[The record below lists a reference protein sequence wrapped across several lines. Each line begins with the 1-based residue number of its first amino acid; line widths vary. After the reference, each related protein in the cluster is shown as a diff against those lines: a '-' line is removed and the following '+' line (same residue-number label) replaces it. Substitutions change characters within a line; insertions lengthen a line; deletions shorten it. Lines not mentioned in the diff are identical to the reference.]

1 MRPKEAASSSFDC
14 FNVDEKERDAM
25 TRFAAVTTPKHTLHA
40 ALELSK
46 NSWLLAIQFPDRDN
60 PSLYPIRGGNAEGL
74 MAKLDAARKRLA
86 KVSGQTP
93 KVTLCYEAGYDGFWL
108 SRLLEQRGIECL
120 VMEPASLQVNR
131 RARRVKTDRIDV
143 EKLLH
148 TLIAWCRG
156 ERHVCSMVVIPS
168 VEEEDL
174 RRSHRERDRLV
185 RERTA
190 QINRI
195 KGLLFGQGIRG
206 INVKKYY
213 KTLAPAELV
222 TGDGRPLP
230 KRLGRE
236 ITREIQRL
244 ALVQEQL
251 VEVERERDLA
261 PTPCQATERK
271 RHELLRLKG
280 IGPTFAAVLSREV
293 YYRHFANRR
302 QVANYI
308 GLAPSPYDSGDSR
321 RSQGISKAGN
331 SLVRYTMIQAAWLW
345 IRHQPNSALT
355 QWFRRRTEGESKR
368 MRCVMI
374 VALARKLAI
383 ALWRYVEL
391 GLIPEGAT
399 LSAR

>member
-1 MRPKEAASSSFDC
+1 MAQFPVSTSNEQSI
-14 FNVDEKERDAM
+14 
-25 TRFAAVTTPKHTLHA
+25 HA

-46 NSWLLAIQFPDRDN
+46 NSWLLAIQVPGRDN

-74 MAKLDAARKRLA
+74 MAKLDAARDHVA
-86 KVSGQTP
+86 QVTGQTP

-108 SRLLEQRGIECL
+108 ARFLAQRGIECL

-143 EKLLH
+143 ENILH

-174 RRSHRERDRLV
+174 RRSHRERGRLV

-190 QINRI
+190 HINRI

-206 INVKKYY
+206 INVKSRT
-213 KTLAPAELV
+213 KTLTPAALV

-230 KRLGRE
+230 ERLGRE
-236 ITREIQRL
+236 IAREIERL
-244 ALVQEQL
+244 ALVQAQI
-251 VEVERERDLA
+251 VEIERERDTA
-261 PTPCQATERK
+261 PTPCVATERK
-271 RHELLRLKG
+271 RHQLLRLKG
-280 IGPTFAAVLSREV
+280 IGPALSSTLTREV
-293 YYRHFANRR
+293 YYRRFANRR
-302 QVANYI
+302 QVASYI
-308 GLAPSPYDSGDSR
+308 GIAPSAYDSGDGH

-331 SLVRYTMIQAAWLW
+331 RLARVAMVEAAWLW
-345 IRHQPNSALT
+345 LMHQPDSALSLWFHHRT
-355 QWFRRRTEGESKR
+355 QGQKGRIRR
-368 MRCVMI
+368 VMI

-383 ALWRYVEL
+383 ALWRYLET
-391 GLIPEGAT
+391 GLIPEGAVV
-399 LSAR
+399 R

>member
-1 MRPKEAASSSFDC
+1 
-14 FNVDEKERDAM
+14 M
-25 TRFAAVTTPKHTLHA
+25 TQFPVSTSNEQSIYA

-46 NSWLLAIQFPDRDN
+46 NSWLLAIQVPGRDN
-60 PSLYPIRGGNAEGL
+60 PSLYPIGGGNAEGL
-74 MAKLDAARKRLA
+74 MAKLDAARNRLA

-108 SRLLEQRGIECL
+108 TRFLEQRGIECL

-143 EKLLH
+143 ENILH

-174 RRSHRERDRLV
+174 RRTHRERNRLV

-190 QINRI
+190 HINRI
-195 KGLLFGQGIRG
+195 KGLLFAQGIRG
-206 INVKKYY
+206 INVMKDY
-213 KTLAPAELV
+213 KTLALAELI
-222 TGDGRPLP
+222 TGTGRSLP

-236 ITREIQRL
+236 ITREIERL

-251 VEVERERDLA
+251 VEIEHERDQA
-261 PTPCQATERK
+261 PTPCAGTERK
-271 RHELLRLKG
+271 RHDLLRLNG
-280 IGPTFAAVLSREV
+280 IGPTISAILAREV
-293 YYRHFANRR
+293 YYRRFANRR
-302 QVANYI
+302 QVASYI
-308 GLAPSPYDSGDSR
+308 GLAPSPYDSGDGR

-331 SLVRYTMIQAAWLW
+331 SLARYSLIQAAWLW
-345 IRHQPNSALT
+345 LRHQPNSALT
-355 QWFRRRTEGESKR
+355 QWFHHRTEGQSKR
-368 MRCVMI
+368 VRCIMI

-391 GLIPEGAT
+391 GLIPEGAVVK
-399 LSAR
+399 

>member
-1 MRPKEAASSSFDC
+1 MAQFPVSTSS
-14 FNVDEKERDAM
+14 EQ
-25 TRFAAVTTPKHTLHA
+25 TIYA

-74 MAKLDAARKRLA
+74 MAKLDAARNRLA

-108 SRLLEQRGIECL
+108 TRFLKQRGIECL

-143 EKLLH
+143 ENILH

-174 RRSHRERDRLV
+174 RRTHRERNRLV

-190 QINRI
+190 HINRI
-195 KGLLFGQGIRG
+195 KGLLFAQGIRG
-206 INVKKYY
+206 INVMKDY
-213 KTLAPAELV
+213 KTLAPAELI
-222 TGDGRPLP
+222 TGNGRSLP

-236 ITREIQRL
+236 ITREIERL

-251 VEVERERDLA
+251 VEIEHERDQA
-261 PTPCQATERK
+261 PTPCAATERK
-271 RHELLRLKG
+271 RHDLLRLNG
-280 IGPTFAAVLSREV
+280 IGPTISAILAREV
-293 YYRHFANRR
+293 YYRRFANRR
-302 QVANYI
+302 QVASYI
-308 GLAPSPYDSGDSR
+308 GLAPSPYDSGDGR

-331 SLVRYTMIQAAWLW
+331 SLVRYSLIQAAWLW
-345 IRHQPNSALT
+345 LRHQPNSALT
-355 QWFRRRTEGESKR
+355 QWFRHRTEGQSKR
-368 MRCVMI
+368 VRCIMI

-391 GLIPEGAT
+391 GLIPEGAVVK
-399 LSAR
+399 

>member
-1 MRPKEAASSSFDC
+1 
-14 FNVDEKERDAM
+14 M
-25 TRFAAVTTPKHTLHA
+25 TQFPVSTSNEQSIYA

-46 NSWLLAIQFPDRDN
+46 NSWLLAIQVPGRDN
-60 PSLYPIRGGNAEGL
+60 PSLYPIGGGNAEGL
-74 MAKLDAARKRLA
+74 MAKLDAARNRLA

-108 SRLLEQRGIECL
+108 TRFLEQRGIECL

-143 EKLLH
+143 ENILH

-174 RRSHRERDRLV
+174 RRTHRERNRLV
-185 RERTA
+185 RKRTA
-190 QINRI
+190 HINRI
-195 KGLLFGQGIRG
+195 KGLLFAQGIRG
-206 INVKKYY
+206 INVMKDY
-213 KTLAPAELV
+213 KTLAPAELI
-222 TGDGRPLP
+222 TGNGRSLP

-236 ITREIQRL
+236 ITREIERL

-251 VEVERERDLA
+251 VEIEHERDQA
-261 PTPCQATERK
+261 PTPCAATERK
-271 RHELLRLKG
+271 RHDLLRLNG
-280 IGPTFAAVLSREV
+280 IGPTISAILAREV
-293 YYRHFANRR
+293 YYRRFANRR
-302 QVANYI
+302 QVASYI
-308 GLAPSPYDSGDSR
+308 GLAPSPYDSGDGR

-331 SLVRYTMIQAAWLW
+331 SLARYSLIQAAWLW
-345 IRHQPNSALT
+345 VRHQPTSALT
-355 QWFRRRTEGESKR
+355 QWFHHRTEGQSKR
-368 MRCVMI
+368 VRCIMI

-391 GLIPEGAT
+391 GLIPEGAVVK
-399 LSAR
+399 